1 MEAMLHVERIG
12 QGRPLVLIHGWAMHG
27 GVFAPLVERLSDRF
41 ELHVV
46 DLPGHGFSRDDARLE
61 LADCARRIAD
71 ITPPAAWLGWSL
83 GGLVALTAALQQRD
97 AVTSL
102 LMLAATPRF
111 VAGEDWPDGVRPS
124 LFSAFA
130 DGLRRD
136 YRGTLEQFLALEAFG
151 SDHLRDELR
160 ALKRELFARGEPK
173 PEVLETG
180 LRLLAET
187 DLRDRLPQL
196 ACRSLWLGG
205 RRDRLV
211 HFSAMQTAAAMCANA
226 ETCRVDAAGHAPFL
240 SHADAVAGRIRD
252 FLTER

>member
-1 MEAMLHVERIG
+1 MYVERVG
-12 QGRPLVLIHGWAMHG
+12 QGQPLVLIHGWAMHG
-27 GVFAPLVERLSDRF
+27 GVFAPLVERLSEAF

-46 DLPGHGFSRDDARLE
+46 DLPGHGRSRDDAHLD
-61 LADCARRIAD
+61 LVDCARRIAD

-83 GGLVALTAALQQRD
+83 GGLVALTGALQQRD
-97 AVTSL
+97 SVTAL
-102 LMLAATPRF
+102 IMLAATPRF

-124 LFSAFA
+124 LFTAFA

-160 ALKRELFARGEPK
+160 ALKQLLFARGEPH

-180 LRLLAET
+180 LQLLAET
-187 DLRDRLPQL
+187 DLRDQL
-196 ACRSLWLGG
+196 SDVACRSLWLGG

-211 HFSAMQTAAAMCANA
+211 NWPAMEAAAAMCANA
-226 ETCRVDAAGHAPFL
+226 ETCRVDGAGHAPFL
-240 SHADAVAGRIRD
+240 SHADAVANRIRS
-252 FLTER
+252 FLSGR